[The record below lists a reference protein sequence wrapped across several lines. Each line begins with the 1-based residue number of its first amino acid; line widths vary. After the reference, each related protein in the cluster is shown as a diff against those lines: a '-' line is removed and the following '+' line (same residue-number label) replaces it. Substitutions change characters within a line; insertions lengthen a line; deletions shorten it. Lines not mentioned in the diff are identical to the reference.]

1 MMQENFPSH
10 VDHDALL
17 SLLHHKGTAVYGID
31 GVKIG
36 VVSDHGD
43 PDYLVVKTGFLW
55 LTRDIYIP
63 PDAIAGSDDR
73 SIYLKYSRAEI
84 MSLYPERPEQHP
96 NIGTVLDEARQRSAA
111 DVEREIRTQSA
122 EHPKEPDG

>member
-1 MMQENFPSH
+1 MMQDHITTHE
-10 VDHDALL
+10 DHDALI

-31 GVKIG
+31 GIKIG
-36 VVSDHGD
+36 AVSDHSD
-43 PDYLVVKTGFLW
+43 ADYLVVKTGFLW

-84 MSLYPERPEQHP
+84 MSLYPERPEHHP
-96 NIGTVLDEARQRSAA
+96 NIETVLDEARQRSAA
-111 DVEREIRTQSA
+111 DVERETRTQSA
-122 EHPKEPDG
+122 EHHIEPNG